1 MTNLPANSDRTYP
14 MPSGGV
20 ARSVAPSGRL
30 IRSAK
35 RPIIPHVA
43 PSNTDV
49 PRRKARHII
58 RRGTSG
64 SGIAQKKHSAHLF
77 GMVCAGFLI
86 GTLSSLV
93 LFLPSGPLPGVSSR
107 RLLAHL
113 KTNLSEHQTTETPRG
128 FVKASLYK
136 RDGGPNFTRTNLLF
150 AAQEPS
156 KAVRHN
162 QATKHVVEQSEPLRT
177 RLAAFVTTPYDPSE
191 KPKIETL
198 VMPLTKPREVQRPIQ
213 VNAVRRVYS
222 IIKKYAPKHRNPEI
236 LARAIVAESNS
247 QNYDPLFV
255 AAVIKAESAF
265 NTAAR
270 SHKGAQGLMQIMPAT
285 GAWLAKRN
293 DLPRGSLTDPGHNL
307 RLGITYLKQLEAD
320 FSGDKVFALVAYNWG
335 PGHVQSAAG
344 GKRRIPKE
352 CISYA
357 LKILHDYRRWNSGY
371 I

>member
-1 MTNLPANSDRTYP
+1 MTNVPANSDRSYP
-14 MPSGGV
+14 VTSGGLT
-20 ARSVAPSGRL
+20 RSMAPSGRL

-35 RPIIPHVA
+35 HPIIPHAA
-43 PSNTDV
+43 PSNSDLPT
-49 PRRKARHII
+49 RRARHII
-58 RRGTSG
+58 RRGSSPSKTPHKLHG
-64 SGIAQKKHSAHLF
+64 VNLL
-77 GMVCAGFLI
+77 GMVCVGFLI
-86 GTLSSLV
+86 GAMSSLV
-93 LFLPSGPLPGVSSR
+93 LFLPGGPLTPVSSQS
-107 RLLAHL
+107 LLAQL
-113 KTNLSEHQTTETPRG
+113 KLNLTKQQASATHPIKSTASTARREIEPLVVRSRFVSATQASSNNTRHRPSAKTTA
-128 FVKASLYK
+128 ASS
-136 RDGGPNFTRTNLLF
+136 
-150 AAQEPS
+150 A
-156 KAVRHN
+156 
-162 QATKHVVEQSEPLRT
+162 PLRT
-177 RLAAFVTTPYDPSE
+177 RLASFVTTPYDRSDP
-191 KPKIETL
+191 PKVETL

-236 LARAIVAESNS
+236 LAKAIVAESSN

-265 NTAAR
+265 NATAQ

-285 GAWLAKRN
+285 GAWLAKQN
-293 DLPRGSLTDPGHNL
+293 DLPRGRLTDPGHNL